1 MNLHAS
7 SISEEDDGG
16 LSSLLI
22 QRAVQTCCFTFRTC
36 RDPPTAQW
44 LSDVSGVPEMLHS
57 IDGLALPWKSWLL
70 ELLSSPTVEIEV
82 ESVLKRHRGISA
94 NNPYLQPT
102 AMTYTYTIS
111 PPEVARRVI
120 QTALELAIEWTEDL
134 SVLEVETEC
143 LWRKRRAIVLGD
155 DKEVKTTLP
164 AFSID
169 QDGGD
174 DSPFRGGT
182 YDLLQALATRQATK
196 AALASLGANPE
207 KAASFELL
215 KAHWDGYQ
223 ELFAGDMQKHVGEN
237 FLHTLLELPVTMRS
251 SGKGLSGSDSEEATF
266 SVVDPRAICAELLE
280 WRLLVGAAWIER
292 LASLPE
298 ELLDVKRE
306 HLRSLSS

>member
-1 MNLHAS
+1 M
-7 SISEEDDGG
+7 
-16 LSSLLI
+16 
-22 QRAVQTCCFTFRTC
+22 QRAVQTCCCTYRTC

-57 IDGLALPWKSWLL
+57 IDGLASWKPWLL
-70 ELLSSPTVEIEV
+70 ELLASPSVEIEV

-111 PPEVARRVI
+111 PPEVAGRVI
-120 QTALELAIEWTEDL
+120 QTALELAVEWAEDL
-134 SVLEVETEC
+134 GVLEAETEA
-143 LWRKRRAIVLGD
+143 LWRERRAIVLD
-155 DKEVKTTLP
+155 NDEEIKTTLP

-196 AALASLGANPE
+196 AALASLGASSQ

-215 KAHWDGYQ
+215 KAHWEAHQ
-223 ELFAGDMQKHVGEN
+223 ELFAGDMGKHVGEDY
-237 FLHTLLELPVTMRS
+237 LHKLLELPVTMRS
-251 SGKGLSGSDSEEATF
+251 AGKGPRGLDSEEATL